1 MLTAG
6 SRLGPYEI
14 VSSLGAG
21 GMGEVYR
28 ARDTRLGRDVAIKI
42 LPDALASDAE
52 MLARF
57 EREAKAVAA
66 LSHPNIL
73 TIFDVGRDGKTS
85 YAVMELLEGE
95 TLRQALSRG
104 ALPVRKVIDYAVQMA
119 SGLWAAH
126 QRGIIHRDLKPEN
139 AFVTRDGRLK
149 ILDFG
154 LARAMGAAGDAD
166 LSSLPTEANLTEPGT
181 IMGTIAYMSPEQV
194 RGQRLDARSDIFSF
208 GTVLFEMITGR
219 RVFAGETSSDVMS
232 AILRDDPPELPDS
245 EPPRLPAAMP
255 KIVHRCLEKDP
266 NARFQTASDLAFQL
280 SSLQTLPT
288 GSSASGRTAR
298 IKIFPVLPKRV
309 VFALLAA
316 IGLAAGAALI
326 GHSIRR
332 SPIRMARQSRG
343 PATVTTGS
351 LSRTVPESSKR
362 TPEQGSEFMQSQREK
377 ALSLLAHPRFENG
390 RRVYAGE
397 LVYLDLVD
405 ANVRDVAFTIA
416 ELTGL
421 NIAVDPGTT
430 GSVSIH
436 AEGLPWDEV
445 IDQVVKQNKLAYRIE
460 GSLVIIGRRSSRR
473 EAVQRK

>member
-1 MLTAG
+1 MTLAAG
-6 SRLGPYEI
+6 LRLGPYEI
-14 VSSLGAG
+14 MSPLGAG

-28 ARDTRLGRDVAIKI
+28 ARDTRLGRDVAVKI

-57 EREAKAVAA
+57 EREAKSVAA
-66 LSHPNIL
+66 LNHPNIL

-181 IMGTIAYMSPEQV
+181 IMGTVAYMSPEQV

-208 GTVLFEMITGR
+208 GAVLFEMITGR

-232 AILRDDPPELPDS
+232 AILRDDPPDLPDS
-245 EPPRLPAAMP
+245 DPPQLPVAMP
-255 KIVHRCLEKDP
+255 RIVHRCLEKDP

-280 SSLQTLPT
+280 SSLQASPT
-288 GSSASGRTAR
+288 GSSPSGRTAR
-298 IKIFPVLPKRV
+298 IGISPLLRKKA
-309 VFALLAA
+309 VFVLLAV
-316 IGLAAGAALI
+316 IGLAAGGALI

-332 SPIRMARQSRG
+332 SPIRTARQSRG
-343 PATVTTGS
+343 PATATTAS
-351 LSRTVPESSKR
+351 LGRTVPDSSKR
-362 TPEQGSEFMQSQREK
+362 TPEQGLGFTQAQRAE

-390 RRVYAGE
+390 HHMYAGE
-397 LVYLDLVD
+397 PINLVLVD
-405 ANVRDVAFTIA
+405 ANIRDFAFTIS

-421 NIAVDPGTT
+421 NIGFDPGTT
-430 GSVSIH
+430 TGSVNIH
-436 AEGLPWDEV
+436 ADGLPWDEV
-445 IDQVVKQNKLAYRIE
+445 FDQVLKQNKLSYRIE
-460 GSLVIIGRRSSRR
+460 GKLVIVCKRSAR
-473 EAVQRK
+473 